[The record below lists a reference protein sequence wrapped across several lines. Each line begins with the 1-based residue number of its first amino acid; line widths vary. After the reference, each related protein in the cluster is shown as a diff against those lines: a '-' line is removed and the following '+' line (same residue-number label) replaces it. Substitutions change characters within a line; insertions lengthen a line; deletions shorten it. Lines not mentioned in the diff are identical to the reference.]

1 LIPGTGTARA
11 AGDAGVIERKG
22 TGMRTVRCVVFGLVG
37 FACAFGALAGC
48 AGTTIAVKEKLGYA
62 KREQLVDQVQDA
74 RDEQEEAREQF
85 ATTLE
90 EFKALTGYDGGEL
103 EQVYNRLSRQL
114 DRSAGAADDVRG
126 RIRGIE
132 RVADALF
139 GEWERELDEYQ
150 TASLRRASE
159 EQLEATKERY
169 GQLIRAMKD
178 AESRMDPVLAAFN
191 DQVLFLKHNLNARA
205 IASLDSTVLEL
216 EGEVTRLIEEMNAS
230 IAEANAFI
238 ESMNAG

>member
-1 LIPGTGTARA
+1 MNRIVRTIVA
-11 AGDAGVIERKG
+11 AGVAVLMLGAGLTLG
-22 TGMRTVRCVVFGLVG
+22 
-37 FACAFGALAGC
+37 GC
-48 AGTTIAVKEKLGYA
+48 AGTTIAMKEKLGYA

-90 EFKALTGYDGGEL
+90 EFKALTGYDGGDL
-103 EQVYNRLSRQL
+103 EKTYNRLKREL
-114 DRSAGAADDVRG
+114 ERSEDAAGDVSG

-139 GEWERELDEYQ
+139 DEWEDELGQYES
-150 TASLRRASE
+150 ASLRRASE
-159 EQLEATKERY
+159 DQLEDTRGRY
-169 GQLIRAMKD
+169 GQLINAMKD
-178 AESRMDPVLAAFN
+178 AESRMGPVLSAFN

-205 IASLDSTVLEL
+205 IASLDRTVLEL
-216 EGEVTRLIEEMNAS
+216 EGEVDRLIEEMNAS

>member
-1 LIPGTGTARA
+1 MANGREERRMARNGNAGASVARA
-11 AGDAGVIERKG
+11 LAAVGVGLGVSVGAG
-22 TGMRTVRCVVFGLVG
+22 GL
-37 FACAFGALAGC
+37 LAGC

-62 KREQLVDQVQDA
+62 KREQLVDRVQEA

-90 EFKALTGYDGGEL
+90 EFKALTGYDGGDL
-103 EQVYNRLSRQL
+103 EKTYNRLKKELSR
-114 DRSAGAADDVRG
+114 SEGAAGDVRG

-139 GEWERELDEYQ
+139 GEWENELDQYES
-150 TASLRRASE
+150 ASLRRASE
-159 EQLEATKERY
+159 DQLEDTRDRY
-169 GQLIRAMKD
+169 GQLIDAMKD
-178 AESRMDPVLAAFN
+178 AESRMGPVLSAFN

-205 IASLDSTVLEL
+205 IASLDRTVLEL
-216 EGEVTRLIEEMNAS
+216 EGEVDRLIEEMNAS

>member
-1 LIPGTGTARA
+1 MGGKRTAHA
-11 AGDAGVIERKG
+11 VILAVVVGGGLGLAG
-22 TGMRTVRCVVFGLVG
+22 
-37 FACAFGALAGC
+37 GC

-103 EQVYNRLSRQL
+103 EKVYNRLNRQL
-114 DRSAGAADDVRG
+114 ERSADAADDVRG

-139 GEWERELDEYQ
+139 SEWERELDEYQ

-159 EQLEATKERY
+159 EQLGATKERY

-178 AESRMDPVLAAFN
+178 AEARMDPVLAAFN

>member
-1 LIPGTGTARA
+1 MGFGALRVV
-11 AGDAGVIERKG
+11 VI
-22 TGMRTVRCVVFGLVG
+22 GLVG
-37 FACAFGALAGC
+37 ASIAAPLAGC
-48 AGTTIAVKEKLGYA
+48 AGTTIAVMERLGYA
-62 KREQLVDQVQDA
+62 KREQLVDRVQDA

-85 ATTLE
+85 ATTLD
-90 EFKALTGYDGGEL
+90 EFKALTGYDGGDLEKVYSRLKREL
-103 EQVYNRLSRQL
+103 G
-114 DRSAGAADDVRG
+114 RSEDAASDVEG

-139 GEWERELDEYQ
+139 AEWEGELDQFES
-150 TASLRRASE
+150 ASLRRASE
-159 EQLEATKERY
+159 DQLNATRDRY

-178 AESRMDPVLAAFN
+178 AESRMGPVLGAFN

-216 EGEVTRLIEEMNAS
+216 EGEVDRLIEEMNAS

-238 ESMNAG
+238 ESMDAG

>member
-1 LIPGTGTARA
+1 MGNVRREILVGGTAA
-11 AGDAGVIERKG
+11 FMVVLGVAP
-22 TGMRTVRCVVFGLVG
+22 L
-37 FACAFGALAGC
+37 LGC
-48 AGTTIAVKEKLGYA
+48 AGTTIAVKERLGYA

-85 ATTLE
+85 ATTLD
-90 EFKALTGYDGGEL
+90 EFKSLTGYDGGDL
-103 EQVYNRLSRQL
+103 EKTYNRLKKELSRSE
-114 DRSAGAADDVRG
+114 DAAGDVKG

-132 RVADALF
+132 RVAEALF
-139 GEWERELDEYQ
+139 SEWEGELDQFES
-150 TASLRRASE
+150 AALRRASE
-159 EQLEATKERY
+159 DQLDATRDRY

-178 AESRMDPVLAAFN
+178 AESRMDPVLRAFN

-216 EGEVTRLIEEMNAS
+216 EGEVDRLIEEMNAS

>member
-1 LIPGTGTARA
+1 MTSHARSVFA
-11 AGDAGVIERKG
+11 AV
-22 TGMRTVRCVVFGLVG
+22 
-37 FACAFGALAGC
+37 ALAGTVTIVGGLSGC

-85 ATTLE
+85 ETTLD
-90 EFKALTGYDGGEL
+90 EFKALTGYDGGDLDKTYSRLKKEL
-103 EQVYNRLSRQL
+103 E
-114 DRSAGAADDVRG
+114 RSKDAAGDVSG

-132 RVADALF
+132 RVAGALF
-139 GEWERELDEYQ
+139 DEWERELDQYDS
-150 TASLRRASE
+150 ASLRRASE
-159 EQLEATKERY
+159 DQLDDTRDRY
-169 GQLIRAMKD
+169 GQLIGAMKD
-178 AESRMDPVLAAFN
+178 AESRMGPVLSAFN

-205 IASLDSTVLEL
+205 IASLDRSVLEL
-216 EGEVTRLIEEMNAS
+216 EGEVDRLIAEMNAS